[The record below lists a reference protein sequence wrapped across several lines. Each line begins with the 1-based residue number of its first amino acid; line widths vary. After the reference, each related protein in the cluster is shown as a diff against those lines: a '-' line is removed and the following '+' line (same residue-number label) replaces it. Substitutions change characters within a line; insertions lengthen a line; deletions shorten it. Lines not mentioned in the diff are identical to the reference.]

1 MHGNIQENF
10 RAIPPDDSLDNDLGM
25 WESYVEDNLDCVI
38 ELPDVKTGD
47 RIEVILPQYLPV
59 NLWSIEEK
67 ETIDLTNYNKKELSV
82 RQDVEGKS
90 AFVQKFTFTM
100 DDTSILFKW
109 SNVRECGKSFNEK
122 EKDYLLTKTSHTNT
136 VC

>member
-122 EKDYLLTKTSHTNT
+122 EKDYLLEINLT
-136 VC
+136 

>member
-100 DDTSILFKW
+100 NDTSILFKW

-122 EKDYLLTKTSHTNT
+122 EKDYLLKINLT
-136 VC
+136 

>member
-1 MHGNIQENF
+1 MAIYKKILGLFPLMIVLTMIWGCGNHMDKSSESFDITKFPRDEQGYPKSDI
-10 RAIPPDDSLDNDLGM
+10 AIINGKEFSLKDLS
-25 WESYVEDNLDCVI
+25 ESYVEDNLDCVI

-82 RQDVEGKS
+82 R
-90 AFVQKFTFTM
+90 
-100 DDTSILFKW
+100 
-109 SNVRECGKSFNEK
+109 
-122 EKDYLLTKTSHTNT
+122 
-136 VC
+136 